1 MKTQEKKKYKY
12 IDDGHTIYNM
22 DVDGMPKR
30 RIMNNSKGRIV
41 LNKRERRAYTKAAFL
56 KLFPIFL
63 IVLIAFSVV
72 YILIYL
78 WLK

>member
-1 MKTQEKKKYKY
+1 MKKNKKQY

-30 RIMNNSKGRIV
+30 REKEGNLGLTKNEKKTLI
-41 LNKRERRAYTKAAFL
+41 KAAFQFY
-56 KLFPIFL
+56 FPIFL
-63 IVLIAFSVV
+63 GILFCFFIA
-72 YILIYL
+72 ILIVYL